1 MTAFATKMLMVLS
14 EKVVKANGKK
24 EHQEVGRVN
33 IPIPILTD
41 FGITQA
47 PALYE
52 ADDAKTGAVKGQ
64 PAFDDGVPMYAD
76 PKWDWLQQAIAGK
89 VAAMV
94 RNRFKDG
101 KLKVGAVIPVDFEQL
116 TAETQRTGEALAL
129 RRDAKASFEAY
140 LQSQNKKA
148 TTVQI
153 LGELFYNS
161 AKVLQ
166 SAGENY
172 RNALAQHVGAWI
184 PTLKDAEKT
193 RFAPKILELQESINN
208 ANSQETLD

>member
-1 MTAFATKMLMVLS
+1 MAFANKMILVLS
-14 EKVVKANGKK
+14 EKVLKANGKK

-33 IPIPILTD
+33 IPIPVLTD
-41 FGITQA
+41 FGITAA

-64 PAFDDGVPMYAD
+64 PAFDDGVPMFHD
-76 PKWDWLQQAIAGK
+76 PKWDWLQQAIAAK

-101 KLKVGAVIPVDFEQL
+101 KLKAGAVIPEDFEQL

-129 RRDAKASFEAY
+129 RRDAKVSFEAY
-140 LQSQNKKA
+140 LQKQNKKA
-148 TTVQI
+148 TTVSI

-172 RNALAQHVGAWI
+172 RNALAQHAAAWI
-184 PTLKDAEKT
+184 PSLTDAEKT
-193 RFAPKILELQESINN
+193 RFAPKIMELQESINAA
-208 ANSQETLD
+208 ANQETLD